1 MLVSCACDVDDGL
14 CGDDTLFYLIDNTVL
29 AWYIYRLVIY
39 IYIKKPCLSYSSI
52 ERGGISPS
60 SNMRIYS
67 SSVVQVEKKQVWRL
81 AFEIFGKGL
90 ACYHICFMCLCNVY
104 FTRCTLLYFTLSL
117 SLSLFTY
124 DTKQQ
129 MKMKLLY
136 STIVLRSI
144 ERERN
149 VIEWNGV
156 ILWQIGCFSKSIK
169 KGR

>member
-39 IYIKKPCLSYSSI
+39 ISKSLVCLIQVSSEVSPRHLTWEYIVVVWFKLKKSKSDDLLLKYL
-52 ERGGISPS
+52 
-60 SNMRIYS
+60 
-67 SSVVQVEKKQVWRL
+67 EKDWLVT
-81 AFEIFGKGL
+81 
-90 ACYHICFMCLCNVY
+90 YHICFMCLCNVY
-104 FTRCTLLYFTLSL
+104 FTRCTLLYFTL